1 MLSVGVSLHRAS
13 LEEANGASP
22 WHWAA
27 LATIHEF
34 IHTGD
39 FIGYN
44 SCAPWLTSGGIKG
57 IKAAGY
63 GESDINKDGFE
74 EWTVERA
81 NNEYAATFGVR
92 SPYDPRHDPAKHN
105 KPLSCLLD

>member
-1 MLSVGVSLHRAS
+1 MSLHRAA
-13 LEEANGASP
+13 LENANGASP

-34 IHTGD
+34 IHAGD
-39 FIGYN
+39 HIGYN
-44 SCAPWLTSGGIKG
+44 SCAPWLTSGGVGG

-63 GESDINKDGFE
+63 GESDVNKGGFE
-74 EWTVERA
+74 KWTVERA
-81 NNEYAATFGVR
+81 NDEYMATFGVL
-92 SPYDPRHDPAKHN
+92 SPYDPNYDPAKHN